1 MRTILDAPRPRG
13 KGPGGLALSTQGTA
27 SSARALQ
34 SQLAV
39 MSVALGHFARE
50 ARQRA
55 FIVGVALFVRLVRGL
70 RAREQLPLS
79 RHRVIRFGRCAGRR
93 LSSCRLTEC
102 DGATRSGW
110 IAGRLIRDG
119 LHVRRRRSP
128 GLRPV
133 PFTREP
139 ARPRRG
145 RLAGSR
151 ARAGGRDDVIRRGS
165 SNRAS
170 APGDEERRE
179 AQKTLARVVSSSA
192 LPGRRCLGPS
202 KRAHAALQPS

>member
-1 MRTILDAPRPRG
+1 
-13 KGPGGLALSTQGTA
+13 
-27 SSARALQ
+27 
-34 SQLAV
+34 
-39 MSVALGHFARE
+39 MSVAFGHFARE
-50 ARQRA
+50 GRRRA
-55 FIVGVALFVRLVRGL
+55 FIVGVTLFVLSGEGP
-70 RAREQLPLS
+70 ARKGPAAAAAS

-93 LSSCRLTEC
+93 LSSCRLTEW

-110 IAGRLIRDG
+110 ITGRLIRDG
-119 LHVRRRRSP
+119 PYVRRRRSP

-165 SNRAS
+165 SNRVS

-192 LPGRRCLGPS
+192 LPGRRCLGP
-202 KRAHAALQPS
+202 LQASTRRPATILTFGSSEASEVGSWQTR